1 MPSLQPRDGVDAPL
15 CAGIRAGSST
25 ISPVDSLSSVAGK
38 SLPPPPAGEHEAMGC
53 PSGAFGTSGPTGV
66 RESTGPLRRVDGTL
80 AHVIWGVNAIVF
92 PTQLRVLQE
101 HGGGIYPDGLDYS
114 AVG

>member
-1 MPSLQPRDGVDAPL
+1 MPSLPPRDGIEALL
-15 CAGIRAGSST
+15 CAGIRTGTST
-25 ISPVDSLSSVAGK
+25 ISPVDTLSGVAGK
-38 SLPPPPAGEHEAMGC
+38 SLPPPPAGEHDAMGC
-53 PSGAFGTSGPTGV
+53 PSGASGTSGPTWIRG
-66 RESTGPLRRVDGTL
+66 STGPLRRVDGTL
-80 AHVIWGVNAIVF
+80 AHALWGVNAILF

>member
-1 MPSLQPRDGVDAPL
+1 
-15 CAGIRAGSST
+15 
-25 ISPVDSLSSVAGK
+25 
-38 SLPPPPAGEHEAMGC
+38 MGC
-53 PSGAFGTSGPTGV
+53 PSGAFGTSGPTEV
-66 RESTGPLRRVDGTL
+66 RGSTGPLRRVDGTL